1 MPKVLISDRFSP
13 AAVQAFAN
21 RGIAVDLRPGLSAD
35 ELRAIIGDYDGLA
48 VRSGTKVNA
57 DLLAAASALKVVG
70 RAGIGT
76 ENIDLAAATDRG
88 VLVMNTPFGNTVTT
102 AEHALALMFSL
113 ARQIPAAN
121 ASTHQGHWDK
131 ARFEGVELT
140 GKTLGIIGSG
150 NIGAIVADR
159 ALGLKM
165 RVLAFDPFLSAD
177 RAKDMCVEKV
187 DLATLFARADFISLH
202 TPLTQATANLICTDT
217 IAQMKDG
224 VRIINCARG
233 GLINEVDLRNAILSG
248 KVAGAALDVFS
259 IEPATENPLFGLEQV
274 VCTPHLG
281 ASTAEAQ
288 ENQAVQVAEQMSD
301 FLLAGIVTNG
311 LNMPAVS
318 PEDALKLRPYMK
330 LVGQLGSFAGQLT
343 EHAVKAVQIE
353 YEGHVASLNTK
364 PLTAIVLEGLLRPM
378 MESVNMVNA
387 TQVAQAR
394 GIEVSEV
401 TNERKGDYHTLV
413 RITLV
418 TEQRTR
424 SVAGTLFGGD
434 KPRVVSIKGIPIE
447 AELGPHMLYV
457 TNQDKPGFIGAL
469 GSLLGARGVNIAT
482 FHLGR
487 SESGGDA
494 ILLTQ
499 VDQPLTDAILAE
511 VCNLP
516 HVVQAKSLNF

>member
-21 RGIAVDLRPGLSAD
+21 RGIEVDLRPGLGAE
-35 ELRAIIGDYDGLA
+35 ELLAIIDQYDGLA

-57 DLLAAASALKVVG
+57 ALLAAASRLKVVG

-102 AEHALALMFSL
+102 AEHAIALMFAL

-121 ASTHQGHWDK
+121 ASTHQGLWEK

-165 RVLAFDPFLSAD
+165 RVVAFDPFLSEE
-177 RAKDMCVEKV
+177 RARDMCLEKV
-187 DLATLFARADFISLH
+187 DLETLFARADFISLH
-202 TPLTQATANLICTDT
+202 TPLTEATRNMISAET
-217 IAQMKDG
+217 IARMKDG
-224 VRIINCARG
+224 VRIVNCARG
-233 GLINEVDLRNAILSG
+233 GLINEADLRQAILSG
-248 KVAGAALDVFS
+248 KVAGAALDVFQT
-259 IEPATENPLFGLEQV
+259 EPARDNPLFGLEQV

-301 FLLAGIVTNG
+301 FLLSGIVANG

-318 PEDALKLRPYMK
+318 SEDAPKLKPYMK
-330 LVGQLGSFAGQLT
+330 LVSQLGSFAGQLT
-343 EHAVKAVQIE
+343 EHAIKAVQIE

-378 MESVNMVNA
+378 IESVNMVNA
-387 TQVAQAR
+387 PLVAQAR

-401 TNERKGDYHTLV
+401 TNERKGDYNTLV

-447 AELGPHMLYV
+447 AELGSHMLYV

-469 GSLLGARGVNIAT
+469 GSLLGSKGVNIAT

-487 SESGGDA
+487 SEAGGDA

-499 VDQPLTDAILAE
+499 VDQPLTDAMLDE
-511 VCNLP
+511 VRALP